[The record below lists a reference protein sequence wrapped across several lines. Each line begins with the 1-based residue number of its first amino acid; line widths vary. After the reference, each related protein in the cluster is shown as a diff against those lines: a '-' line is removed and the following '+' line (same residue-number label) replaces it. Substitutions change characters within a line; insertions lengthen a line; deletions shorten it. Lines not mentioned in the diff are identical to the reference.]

1 MARKGISY
9 KALLELA
16 KSYGIDD
23 NPLFLSAANQ
33 YTVQQKVIEEI
44 KKSLNDPA
52 EYTVDKEYVKGRKNL
67 YVNPLVRELPKHA
80 DSATKT
86 LNAMLD
92 IIVKL
97 GHKQPAADDL
107 DEFMAEENE

>member
-44 KKSLNDPA
+44 KKSLN
-52 EYTVDKEYVKGRKNL
+52 ETHL
-67 YVNPLVRELPKHA
+67 
-80 DSATKT
+80 T
-86 LNAMLD
+86 
-92 IIVKL
+92 
-97 GHKQPAADDL
+97 
-107 DEFMAEENE
+107 